1 MSTAQASDVASRFL
15 EALAHHDF
23 DAVGEAFM
31 PDGRLRGLVPT
42 ALRELEGPE
51 AIAERFRMWSVDGE
65 IVESGCED
73 FADLVKLRW
82 RIRETDDEGRPAF
95 FEQTAYAEIGDD
107 GIAWMNLLCS
117 GQRPAD

>member
-1 MSTAQASDVASRFL
+1 
-15 EALAHHDF
+15 
-23 DAVGEAFM
+23 M

-51 AIAERFRMWSVDGE
+51 AIAARFRMWSGDGE
-65 IVESGCED
+65 IVESGYED

-82 RIRETDDEGRPAF
+82 RIRETDDEGRHAV
-95 FEQTAYAEIGDD
+95 FEQTAYAAIGDD
-107 GIAWMNLLCS
+107 GLAWMNLLCS

>member
-15 EALAHHDF
+15 EALAQHDF

-51 AIAERFRMWSVDGE
+51 AIAARFRMWSGDGE
-65 IVESGCED
+65 IVESGYED

-82 RIRETDDEGRPAF
+82 RIRETDDEGRPAV